1 MCPSYCSPRS
11 ARRAD
16 AVTSYVNETDDV
28 GATALHYAVG
38 GKCADIAALLLEHG
52 ARVDQPTK
60 RGQTALMG
68 AAQQMSVDLVDL
80 LLVHG
85 ADVNRHDENLVD
97 ALSTVAFHFGNAVE
111 ELVERGARAH
121 GGRSVR
127 GAGEDEGPV
136 RPARQ
141 QLLRGDG
148 APAQGGRRPESRPQ
162 PL

>member
-1 MCPSYCSPRS
+1 MHTRS
-11 ARRAD
+11 RAGPPANATTLIVAVCGKTVHVPKLLLATVGASGSD

-38 GKCADIAALLLEHG
+38 GKRADIAALLLEHG

-97 ALSTVAFHFGNAVE
+97 ALSTVACSTLATPWK
-111 ELVERGARAH
+111 
-121 GGRSVR
+121 SWC
-127 GAGEDEGPV
+127 
-136 RPARQ
+136 
-141 QLLRGDG
+141 
-148 APAQGGRRPESRPQ
+148 
-162 PL
+162 